1 MSAAAGSPIAGHFAC
16 RIPDANIEI
25 SVNPDVI
32 DRLGAAV
39 REGFKAAPRR
49 ALPDVKNSTL

>member
-1 MSAAAGSPIAGHFAC
+1 MSAVAGSPITGYFTC
-16 RIPDANIEI
+16 SIPDASVEI
-25 SVNPDVI
+25 QLNPDVI